1 MSELQTKHKQIYG
14 NDAKLISDDGWC
26 ARSGSTKTTTARR

>member
-26 ARSGSTKTTTARR
+26 EVWRYENDNG